1 MPFRLSPDAALQ
13 DVKLGVRSLRKYPI
27 VTAIAIVTLTLG
39 IGVSTGI
46 FALVNAFWLRPP
58 VEKDPGSFVRLFVY
72 NGQPSF
78 NFGQPGSISLEDY
91 REYET
96 AHSLAELAAWHQV
109 RPVFG
114 AMNPKPLRGVLVS
127 CNFFSVYGLTKPEL
141 GRLLLPEECSGT
153 GPNSVV
159 VISDEFWRTQ
169 FNADAKILGRTIL
182 LNKRPFVI
190 VGVTPPHFSGRMSFI
205 ISAWIPLM
213 YPMAGQLEQDSS
225 AAGDFFRDPSIQWLA
240 VEGRRKSGYSIRAVQ
255 AELSLLAQHQDLLHP
270 GRKTRLF
277 VTDGSFIEEPGA
289 SSRNE
294 ILLAVLVSALMLLVA
309 IASANVA
316 SLLLARAAARRKEI
330 AIRLS
335 IGASRSRLLR
345 MLLTEA
351 LLLACPAA
359 GISLF
364 LAHWLPRF
372 LSVHLTEDPLSIP
385 VQPDFR
391 VFCYLAAVT
400 ILAAV
405 ICSLAPSAASVSSN
419 YLPALNGQESGPV
432 SETGLRLSGN
442 LLIGAQLAVSFVALV
457 GAGIFVELYLSVM
470 NGDPGFEVKRVI
482 VVPLGMQGS
491 RYTAASA
498 SAFFGKI
505 ERRVLSLPG
514 VASICFTDTPPFDG
528 SPIEEFRFRDQ
539 TPGFGRTVLVSTISV
554 DCLDALGIRAINGR
568 LFDQGDLLAS
578 PAAPPAVV
586 SQAFARS
593 FWPQEDPLG
602 KTVLGPSGT
611 PFTVLG
617 VVNDTKSENFGVA
630 DGPRIYNLEVNPR
643 VGDTL
648 ILRVNG
654 DPSSI
659 TVSVK
664 EIVRSLDPD
673 MIAIPQ
679 TVRSEIDDAAMRMH
693 GLITMMVVLAG
704 GVVFLA
710 VMGIYGAV
718 WFAVSRRTKEMG
730 IRIALGATKLHLVLQ
745 VIQSNTRPVIFG
757 QLAGL
762 LLAIGG
768 SVALGNASTD
778 IGRLTDASSPALY
791 VVTFL
796 LLQIASLF
804 AMLGPAISATRK
816 DPVNALRHE

>member
-13 DVKLGVRSLRKYPI
+13 DVKLGVRSLRNHPI
-27 VTAIAIVTLTLG
+27 VTGIAIVTLTLG

-46 FALVNAFWLRPP
+46 FALVNAFWLRPA

-91 REYET
+91 RTYET

-190 VGVTPPHFSGRMSFI
+190 VGVTPPHFSGRMSFR
-205 ISAWIPLM
+205 ISAWMLLM

-255 AELSLLAQHQDLLHP
+255 AELSLLAQQRDLLHP

-289 SSRNE
+289 RSRNE
-294 ILLAVLVSALMLLVA
+294 ILLSILVSALMLLVA

-359 GISLF
+359 GMSLF
-364 LAHWLPRF
+364 LAYWLPHF

-385 VQPDFR
+385 VQPDLR

-400 ILAAV
+400 FLAAG
-405 ICSLAPSAASVSSN
+405 ICSLAPAAASISSN
-419 YLPALNGQESGPV
+419 YLPALNGQEPAPV
-432 SETGLRLSGN
+432 SRTSLRLSGN

-457 GAGIFVELYLSVM
+457 GAGIFVGLYLSVM

-505 ERRVLSLPG
+505 ERRVLPLPG
-514 VASICFTDTPPFDG
+514 VA
-528 SPIEEFRFRDQ
+528 
-539 TPGFGRTVLVSTISV
+539 
-554 DCLDALGIRAINGR
+554 
-568 LFDQGDLLAS
+568 
-578 PAAPPAVV
+578 
-586 SQAFARS
+586 
-593 FWPQEDPLG
+593 
-602 KTVLGPSGT
+602 
-611 PFTVLG
+611 
-617 VVNDTKSENFGVA
+617 
-630 DGPRIYNLEVNPR
+630 
-643 VGDTL
+643 
-648 ILRVNG
+648 
-654 DPSSI
+654 
-659 TVSVK
+659 
-664 EIVRSLDPD
+664 
-673 MIAIPQ
+673 
-679 TVRSEIDDAAMRMH
+679 
-693 GLITMMVVLAG
+693 
-704 GVVFLA
+704 
-710 VMGIYGAV
+710 
-718 WFAVSRRTKEMG
+718 
-730 IRIALGATKLHLVLQ
+730 
-745 VIQSNTRPVIFG
+745 
-757 QLAGL
+757 
-762 LLAIGG
+762 
-768 SVALGNASTD
+768 
-778 IGRLTDASSPALY
+778 
-791 VVTFL
+791 
-796 LLQIASLF
+796 
-804 AMLGPAISATRK
+804 
-816 DPVNALRHE
+816 

>member
-1 MPFRLSPDAALQ
+1 MDFRLSPDAAVQ
-13 DVKLGVRSLRKYPI
+13 DVQLGVRSLRKQPI

-58 VEKDPGSFVRLFVY
+58 VEKDPGNFVRLFAY
-72 NGQPSF
+72 NGERSF

-91 REYET
+91 REFQT
-96 AHSLAELAAWHQV
+96 ARSLAELAAWHQV

-114 AMNPKPLRGVLVS
+114 TMNSKPLRGVLVS
-127 CNFFSVYGLTKPEL
+127 CNFFAVYGLTKPEL

-159 VISDEFWRTQ
+159 VISDEFWRAQ
-169 FNADAKILGRTIL
+169 FNADAKILGRTIF

-190 VGVTPPHFSGRMSFI
+190 VGVTPPHFSGRMSFR

-225 AAGDFFRDPSIQWLA
+225 AAGEFFRDPSIQWLA
-240 VEGRRKSGYSIRAVQ
+240 VEGRRKPGYSVRTVQ
-255 AELSLLAQHQDLLHP
+255 VELSLLAQHQDLLHP

-277 VTDGSFIEEPGA
+277 VTDGSFMEEPGE

-294 ILLAVLVSALMLLVA
+294 ILFSILVSALMLLVA

-351 LLLACPAA
+351 LLLAGPAA

-364 LAHWLPRF
+364 LAHWLPHF

-385 VQPDFR
+385 VQPDWR

-405 ICSLAPSAASVSSN
+405 ICSLAPAAASVSSN
-419 YLPALNGQESGPV
+419 YLPALNGQESAPG
-432 SETGLRLSGN
+432 SGTGLRLSGN

-457 GAGIFVELYLSVM
+457 GAGIFVGLYLSVM
-470 NGDPGFEVKRVI
+470 NGDPGFEVKQVI

-528 SPIEEFRFRDQ
+528 SPIEEFRFSDQ
-539 TPGFGRTVLVSTISV
+539 APGFGRTALVSTISV
-554 DCLDALGIRAINGR
+554 GCLNALGIRAIKGR
-568 LFDQGDLLAS
+568 LFDQGDLQAS
-578 PAAPPAVV
+578 SAASPAVV

-602 KTVLGPSGT
+602 KTVLGRSRT
-611 PFTVLG
+611 AFTVVG

-648 ILRVNG
+648 ILRVSG

-659 TVSVK
+659 TAGVR
-664 EIVRSLDPD
+664 EIVRSLDSD
-673 MIAIPQ
+673 MITSPR
-679 TVRSEIDDAAMRMH
+679 TVRSEIDDAATLMH
-693 GLITMMVVLAG
+693 GIITMMVVLAG

-710 VMGIYGAV
+710 VMGIYGVV

-730 IRIALGATKLHLVLQ
+730 IRIALGATKLHLVFQ

-757 QLAGL
+757 QLVGL
-762 LLAIGG
+762 LLSVAG
-768 SVALGNASTD
+768 SVALGKVSMD
-778 IGRLTDASSPALY
+778 GRLFAGASNPALY
-791 VVTFL
+791 VVTFI
-796 LLQIASLF
+796 LLQFASLF
-804 AMLGPAISATRK
+804 AMLGPAILAARK
-816 DPVNALRHE
+816 DPMNALRQE

>member
-1 MPFRLSPDAALQ
+1 MPFCLSPDSALR
-13 DVKLGVRSLRKYPI
+13 DVKLGVRSLRKHP
-27 VTAIAIVTLTLG
+27 VVAGVAIVTLTLG

-58 VEKDPGSFVRLFVY
+58 VEKDPGSFVRLFAY
-72 NGQPSF
+72 NDQPSF
-78 NFGQPGSISLEDY
+78 QFGQPGSISLENY
-91 REYET
+91 REYQT
-96 AHSLAELAAWHQV
+96 AHSLTELAAWHQV

-114 AMNPKPLRGVLVS
+114 TMNPKPLRAVLVS

-141 GRLLLPEECSGT
+141 GRLLLPEECSGS
-153 GPNSVV
+153 GPNSVA

-169 FNADAKILGRTIL
+169 FNADAKIIGRTIL

-190 VGVTPPHFSGRMSFI
+190 VGVTPPHFSGRMTFR

-240 VEGRRKSGYSIRAVQ
+240 VEGRRKPGYSVRTVQ
-255 AELSLLAQHQDLLHP
+255 VELSLIAQHQDLLHP
-270 GRKTRLF
+270 GRKTRLY
-277 VTDGSFIEEPGA
+277 VTDGSAIEEPGE

-294 ILLAVLVSALMLLVA
+294 ILLSILVSALMLLVA

-316 SLLLARAAARRKEI
+316 SLLLARSAARRKEI

-364 LAHWLPRF
+364 LAYWLPHF
-372 LSVHLTEDPLSIP
+372 LAVHLTEDPLSIP
-385 VQPDFR
+385 VQPDLR

-405 ICSLAPSAASVSSN
+405 ICCLAPAAASVSSN
-419 YLPALNGQESGPV
+419 YLPALNGLESASG
-432 SETGLRLSGN
+432 TGLRLSGN
-442 LLIGAQLAVSFVALV
+442 LLIGTQLAVSFVALV
-457 GAGIFVELYLSVM
+457 GAGIFVGLYLSVL
-470 NGDPGFEVKRVI
+470 NCDPGFEVNRVI

-498 SAFFGKI
+498 SAFFSKI
-505 ERRVLSLPG
+505 EWRVLSLPG

-528 SPIEEFRFRDQ
+528 SPIEEFRFSDQ
-539 TPGFGRTVLVSTISV
+539 APGFGRTALVSTISLG
-554 DCLDALGIRAINGR
+554 CLDALGIRAINGR
-568 LFDQGDLLAS
+568 LFDQGDLRAS

-586 SQAFARS
+586 SQAFARF

-602 KTVLGPSGT
+602 KTLLGRSRT
-611 PFTVLG
+611 AFTVVG

-648 ILRVNG
+648 ILRVSG
-654 DPSSI
+654 DPSGI
-659 TVSVK
+659 TGSVK

-673 MIAIPQ
+673 MIAIPR
-679 TVRSEIDDAAMRMH
+679 TVRSEIDDAAFRMH

-710 VMGIYGAV
+710 VMGIYGV
-718 WFAVSRRTKEMG
+718 VGFAVSRRAKEMD
-730 IRIALGATKLHLVLQ
+730 IRIALGATRLHLVFQ

-762 LLAIGG
+762 LLAVAG
-768 SVALGNASTD
+768 SVALGKVSTD
-778 IGRLTDASSPALY
+778 GRLFAGASNPALY

-796 LLQIASLF
+796 LLQIASLI
-804 AMLGPAISATRK
+804 AMLGPAISAARR
-816 DPVNALRHE
+816 DPVNTLRQE

>member
-1 MPFRLSPDAALQ
+1 MAFDLSPDTALQ
-13 DVKLGVRSLRKYPI
+13 DVKLGVRSLRKHPI
-27 VTAIAIVTLTLG
+27 VTGVAIVTLTLG

-58 VEKDPGSFVRLFVY
+58 VEKDPGSFVRLFAY
-72 NGQPSF
+72 NGQRSF

-91 REYET
+91 REFQT

-114 AMNPKPLRGVLVS
+114 TMNPQPLRGVLVS

-153 GPNSVV
+153 GPKSVA
-159 VISDEFWRTQ
+159 VISDEFWHRQ

-182 LNKRPFVI
+182 LNKRPFVV
-190 VGVTPPHFSGRMSFI
+190 VGVTPPHFSGRMSYR

-213 YPMAGQLEQDSS
+213 YPMAGELEQDSS
-225 AAGDFFRDPSIQWLA
+225 AAGDFIRDPSIQWLA
-240 VEGRRKSGYSIRAVQ
+240 VEGRRKPGYSIQAVQ
-255 AELSLLAQHQDLLHP
+255 AELSLLAQHQDMVHP
-270 GRKTRLF
+270 GRKTRFF
-277 VTDGSFIEEPGA
+277 VTDGSAIEEPA
-289 SSRNE
+289 ESSRNK
-294 ILLAVLVSALMLLVA
+294 ILFSILVGALMLLVA

-335 IGASRSRLLR
+335 IGSSRSRLLR

-351 LLLACPAA
+351 MLLACPAA

-364 LAHWLPRF
+364 LAYWLPQF

-385 VQPDFR
+385 VEPDLR

-405 ICSLAPSAASVSSN
+405 ICSLAPAAASVGSN
-419 YLPALNGQESGPV
+419 YLPALNGQESV
-432 SETGLRLSGN
+432 SVSGTGLRLSGN

-457 GAGIFVELYLSVM
+457 GAGIFVGLYLSVL

-482 VVPLGMQGS
+482 VVPLGMQGN

-528 SPIEEFRFRDQ
+528 SPMEEFRFRDQ
-539 TPGFGRTVLVSTISV
+539 APGFGRAALVSTISAG
-554 DCLDALGIRAINGR
+554 CLDALGIRAINGR
-568 LFDQGDLLAS
+568 LFDQGDLRAS

-586 SQAFARS
+586 SRAFARS

-602 KTVLGPSGT
+602 KTIVGPSGAA
-611 PFTVLG
+611 FTVLG
-617 VVNDTKSENFGVA
+617 VVNDTKSEDFGIA

-648 ILRVNG
+648 VLRMNG

-659 TVSVK
+659 TSSVA

-673 MIAIPQ
+673 MIAIPR
-679 TVRSEIDDAAMRMH
+679 TVRSEIDEAATRMH
-693 GLITMMVVLAG
+693 GVITTMVVLAG

-710 VMGIYGAV
+710 VMGIYGVV
-718 WFAVSRRTKEMG
+718 WFAVSQRTKEIG

-768 SVALGNASTD
+768 SVALGNAS
-778 IGRLTDASSPALY
+778 IEHGRFTDASSPTLY
-791 VVTFL
+791 VVAFL
-796 LLQIASLF
+796 LLQVAALI
-804 AMLGPAISATRK
+804 AMLGPAISAARK
-816 DPVNALRHE
+816 DPVNALRQD

>member
-13 DVKLGVRSLRKYPI
+13 DVKLGVRSLRKHPI
-27 VTAIAIVTLTLG
+27 VTGIAIVTLTLG

-58 VEKDPGSFVRLFVY
+58 VESDPGSFVRLFAY

-190 VGVTPPHFSGRMSFI
+190 VGVTPPHFSGRMSFR

-277 VTDGSFIEEPGA
+277 VTDGSFIEEPGE

-294 ILLAVLVSALMLLVA
+294 ILLSILVSALMLLVA

-351 LLLACPAA
+351 LLLACPAT

-372 LSVHLTEDPLSIP
+372 LSVHLTEDPTQYSG
-385 VQPDFR
+385 
-391 VFCYLAAVT
+391 AA
-400 ILAAV
+400 
-405 ICSLAPSAASVSSN
+405 
-419 YLPALNGQESGPV
+419 
-432 SETGLRLSGN
+432 
-442 LLIGAQLAVSFVALV
+442 
-457 GAGIFVELYLSVM
+457 
-470 NGDPGFEVKRVI
+470 
-482 VVPLGMQGS
+482 
-491 RYTAASA
+491 
-498 SAFFGKI
+498 
-505 ERRVLSLPG
+505 
-514 VASICFTDTPPFDG
+514 
-528 SPIEEFRFRDQ
+528 
-539 TPGFGRTVLVSTISV
+539 
-554 DCLDALGIRAINGR
+554 
-568 LFDQGDLLAS
+568 
-578 PAAPPAVV
+578 
-586 SQAFARS
+586 
-593 FWPQEDPLG
+593 
-602 KTVLGPSGT
+602 
-611 PFTVLG
+611 
-617 VVNDTKSENFGVA
+617 
-630 DGPRIYNLEVNPR
+630 
-643 VGDTL
+643 
-648 ILRVNG
+648 
-654 DPSSI
+654 
-659 TVSVK
+659 
-664 EIVRSLDPD
+664 
-673 MIAIPQ
+673 
-679 TVRSEIDDAAMRMH
+679 
-693 GLITMMVVLAG
+693 
-704 GVVFLA
+704 
-710 VMGIYGAV
+710 
-718 WFAVSRRTKEMG
+718 
-730 IRIALGATKLHLVLQ
+730 
-745 VIQSNTRPVIFG
+745 
-757 QLAGL
+757 
-762 LLAIGG
+762 
-768 SVALGNASTD
+768 
-778 IGRLTDASSPALY
+778 
-791 VVTFL
+791 
-796 LLQIASLF
+796 
-804 AMLGPAISATRK
+804 
-816 DPVNALRHE
+816 